1 MEIRDPKKS
10 SSRMCKATPH
20 DSKSL
25 VLASRRTALSLIGH
39 AHVFT
44 ECKRDGTHNTFPALG
59 CSSCSDP
66 DPCHG
71 HNRKTLPP
79 SHCLPGGGS
88 GGGSGS
94 GSGGGGGD
102 GGGWYPSYPPYGGG
116 GSGGG
121 GSNCDGSGR
130 GCTTPPSSTAPTCP
144 VNALKL
150 GACVDV
156 LGGLVHVGLGDPAEN
171 ACCPVLQ
178 GLLELEAAAC
188 LCTTLRLKVLNLNI
202 YLPLALQLLIT
213 CGRTPPPGFICPP

>member
-1 MEIRDPKKS
+1 MKRLGEAQKMGTRKMTASLFICMVLVS
-10 SSRMCKATPH
+10 SA
-20 DSKSL
+20 
-25 VLASRRTALSLIGH
+25 
-39 AHVFT
+39 
-44 ECKRDGTHNTFPALG
+44 FPALG

-79 SHCLPGGGS
+79 SHCQPGG
-88 GGGSGS
+88 
-94 GSGGGGGD
+94 
-102 GGGWYPSYPPYGGG
+102 GGGWYPSNPPYGGG

-121 GSNCDGSGR
+121 GSNCDGSGG
-130 GCTTPPSSTAPTCP
+130 GCMPPPSSTAPTCP

-171 ACCPVLQ
+171 ACCPLLQ
-178 GLLELEAAAC
+178 GLVELEAAAC

-213 CGRTPPPGFICPP
+213 CGKTPPPGFICPP